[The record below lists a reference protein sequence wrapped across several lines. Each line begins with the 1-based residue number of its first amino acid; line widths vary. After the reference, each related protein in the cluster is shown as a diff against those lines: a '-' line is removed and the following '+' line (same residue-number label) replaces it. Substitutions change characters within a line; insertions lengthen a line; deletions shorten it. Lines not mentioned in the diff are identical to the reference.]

1 MGHYAAEMSPD
12 GEDKT
17 FDQRWVNYQR
27 ACAIEISKLVR
38 NNPIKF
44 EEINI
49 GDELTLYS
57 PLKELSKIRFDNR
70 GEFHRIRELFGC
82 RAKVY
87 SFEMWTLYWAD
98 KFRVYDKREV
108 KDNLENKTF
117 PQIRI
122 DKPRIFDFPQFWV
135 GIEYFEKNN

>member
-44 EEINI
+44 EEITI

-108 KDNLENKTF
+108 RDNLEKKLFRRLELTSPEFLTF
-117 PQIRI
+117 LN
-122 DKPRIFDFPQFWV
+122 FGW
-135 GIEYFEKNN
+135 E

>member
-1 MGHYAAEMSPD
+1 MGHYYAEMFPD

-17 FDQRWVNYQR
+17 FDQRWADYQK
-27 ACAIEISKLVR
+27 ACAIEISNLVR
-38 NNPIKF
+38 NNPIKP

-49 GDELTLYS
+49 GDELTLYF

-70 GEFHRIRELFGC
+70 GEFHRIRDLFGC

-98 KFRVYDKREV
+98 NFKIYDKREV

-117 PQIRI
+117 PQVRI

-135 GIEYFEKNN
+135 NIQYFEKK

>member
-17 FDQRWVNYQR
+17 FDQRWADYQR
-27 ACAIEISKLVR
+27 ACAIEISKLVK

-108 KDNLENKTF
+108 RDNLEKKLFRRLELTSPEFLTF
-117 PQIRI
+117 LN
-122 DKPRIFDFPQFWV
+122 FGW
-135 GIEYFEKNN
+135 G

>member
-17 FDQRWVNYQR
+17 FDQRWADYQR
-27 ACAIEISKLVR
+27 ACAIEISKLVK

-108 KDNLENKTF
+108 RDNLEKKLFRRLELTSPEFLTF
-117 PQIRI
+117 LN
-122 DKPRIFDFPQFWV
+122 FVW
-135 GIEYFEKNN
+135 G